1 MNRIG
6 RYKQKMQIKIQIK
19 DVDTS
24 ELFKKTDL
32 DTRNIAVENKI
43 LSITVSVTT
52 AALNTKAIEIE

>member
-6 RYKQKMQIKIQIK
+6 RYKQKMQIKIQTK

>member
-52 AALNTKAIEIE
+52 TALNTKAIEIE

>member
-6 RYKQKMQIKIQIK
+6 RYKQKMLIKIQIK

-32 DTRNIAVENKI
+32 DTRNIVVENKI

-52 AALNTKAIEIE
+52 TALNTKAIEIE

>member
-1 MNRIG
+1 ML
-6 RYKQKMQIKIQIK
+6 MKIQIK

-32 DTRNIAVENKI
+32 DTRNIVVENKI

-52 AALNTKAIEIE
+52 TALNTKAIEIE

>member
-32 DTRNIAVENKI
+32 DTRNIAVENKL

>member
-6 RYKQKMQIKIQIK
+6 RYKQKMLIKIQIK

-32 DTRNIAVENKI
+32 DTRNIVVENKI

-52 AALNTKAIEIE
+52 TARNTKAIEIE

>member
-6 RYKQKMQIKIQIK
+6 RYKQKMLMKIQIK

-32 DTRNIAVENKI
+32 DTRNIVVENKI

-52 AALNTKAIEIE
+52 TALNTKAIEIE

>member
-1 MNRIG
+1 
-6 RYKQKMQIKIQIK
+6 MQIKIQIK